1 MYFIMVAYT
10 VNDKSYINDR
20 KVALFTGFHPIIGK
34 TFTVFASSACK
45 MLKKAIAQLY
55 LCWENFC
62 DSSKKPQNFC
72 RLTFVAYGNCIL
84 IKNHLFYYI
93 KQRLKYI
100 TACVEKAKL
109 QVYR

>member
-20 KVALFTGFHPIIGK
+20 KVSLFTGFHPIIGK

-55 LCWENFC
+55 LWWE
-62 DSSKKPQNFC
+62 NFC

-84 IKNHLFYYI
+84 IKNHL
-93 KQRLKYI
+93 
-100 TACVEKAKL
+100 
-109 QVYR
+109 